1 MTYIDPIKMWHY
13 DTRQHHPV
21 ATSYGFLGVC
31 AQMLAESSDSQLTDV
46 VPTRISGTTVVTTA
60 LFLSGKINKQNLNPE
75 KEVDY

>member
-46 VPTRISGTTVVTTA
+46 APTRISGTTA
-60 LFLSGKINKQNLNPE
+60 LFRSGKINKQNLNPE

>member
-46 VPTRISGTTVVTTA
+46 YVVVPEFRVLHYSGPA
-60 LFLSGKINKQNLNPE
+60 I
-75 KEVDY
+75 

>member
-13 DTRQHHPV
+13 DTTQHPV

-46 VPTRISGTTVVTTA
+46 SSTRISGTTA
-60 LFLSGKINKQNLNPE
+60 LFRSGKINKQNLNPE

>member
-46 VPTRISGTTVVTTA
+46 HVVVPEFRVLHYSGPA
-60 LFLSGKINKQNLNPE
+60 I
-75 KEVDY
+75 